1 MRAGCFRADFYGKSR
16 ISPEMPLR
24 VSTDCGTI
32 IKKEETKKERNTGMR
47 FLLTGFAPFGGSH
60 LNPSYEA
67 VRLLPDRLEDHEIVK
82 AELPVVY
89 GQAAAQLLTLVKE
102 IRPDC
107 VLAVGQAAGRA
118 GISLESTAVNRRA
131 ASAPDNAGNRYSGE
145 AIEEGAPESLPAHLP
160 LDMLLHALEEA
171 DIPAKISPSAGTY
184 VCNDLFYS
192 LVRYI
197 ETEAPSLRGGFIH
210 IPAIEAQ
217 AADFPVGT
225 PTMPLKDTVRALE
238 TIIKTLGTK

>member
-1 MRAGCFRADFYGKSR
+1 
-16 ISPEMPLR
+16 
-24 VSTDCGTI
+24 
-32 IKKEETKKERNTGMR
+32 MR
-47 FLLTGFAPFGGSH
+47 FLLTGFAPFGKSRI
-60 LNPSYEA
+60 NPSYEA

-89 GQAAAQLLTLVKE
+89 GQAAAHLLTLVKE

-107 VLAVGQAAGRA
+107 VLSVGQAAGRT
-118 GISLESTAVNRRA
+118 GFSLESTAVNRRG

-145 AIEEGAPESLPAHLP
+145 VIEKGAPASLPAHLP
-160 LDMLLHALEEA
+160 LEELLAALQKSE
-171 DIPAKISPSAGTY
+171 IPANISPSAGTY

-192 LVRYI
+192 LMRYI
-197 ETEAPSLRGGFIH
+197 ETEAPSLLGGFIH

-225 PTMPLKDTVRALE
+225 PTMPLTDIVRAIE
-238 TIIKTLGTK
+238 IIITAIGN

>member
-1 MRAGCFRADFYGKSR
+1 MRAGCFRADFYGKNR
-16 ISPEMPLR
+16 ISPEMSLR
-24 VSTDCGTI
+24 ASTDCGTI

-47 FLLTGFAPFGGSH
+47 FLLTGFAPFGKSRI
-60 LNPSYEA
+60 NPSYEA

-89 GQAAAQLLTLVKE
+89 GQAAAHLLTLVKE

-107 VLAVGQAAGRA
+107 VLSVGQAAGRT
-118 GISLESTAVNRRA
+118 GFSLESTAVNRRG

-145 AIEEGAPESLPAHLP
+145 VIEKGAPASLPAHLP
-160 LDMLLHALEEA
+160 LEELLAALQKSE
-171 DIPAKISPSAGTY
+171 IPANISPSAGTY

-192 LVRYI
+192 LMRYI
-197 ETEAPSLRGGFIH
+197 ETEAPSLMGGFVH
-210 IPAIEAQ
+210 IPAIKAQ

-225 PTMPLKDTVRALE
+225 PTMPLTDIVRAIE
-238 TIIKTLGTK
+238 IIITAIGN